1 MDAQNVCE
9 EIKKVNH
16 RDMIPAML
24 KQIGLN
30 NTQIEIG
37 VWKGDNLWLMHEAGP
52 KRLIGIDLW
61 AEATYPRENGEG
73 LYERVLAR
81 FNQTAVT
88 ILRGSSVKQ
97 SESFAPESVD
107 YVYLDAGHTYD
118 DIISDITAWWPKIR
132 SGGMLAGHD
141 YAIGPAHRN
150 RGVIEAVDEF
160 RESNNHALFHTT
172 KEKNCSWMVLKN

>member
-88 ILRGSSVKQ
+88 FMIAFQFHFIRTKQ
-97 SESFAPESVD
+97 
-107 YVYLDAGHTYD
+107 
-118 DIISDITAWWPKIR
+118 
-132 SGGMLAGHD
+132 
-141 YAIGPAHRN
+141 
-150 RGVIEAVDEF
+150 
-160 RESNNHALFHTT
+160 
-172 KEKNCSWMVLKN
+172 